1 MKTSRHLIL
10 YSLLRIG
17 LFAIVF
23 TVLMLLQLW
32 PWVAALAAAIISL
45 CVSYIFFRAPREALA
60 QSLARARA
68 SEPRDDDS
76 DAENA
81 ALDRAQ
87 ESAAGTPV
95 GVPGE
100 SERERSAEP
109 QSEDEGRN
117 TR

>member
-68 SEPRDDDS
+68 SEPRDLDS

-87 ESAAGTPV
+87 EPTPR
-95 GVPGE
+95 
-100 SERERSAEP
+100 SEGERSAET
-109 QSEDEGRN
+109 QAEDERRR